1 MSGKWEASTT
11 GIVVQ
16 ILCRNTSRFLPSISI
31 PASTAFTPTGDLSA
45 GEREVEEAKRKGL
58 VVAVVGSVKDKAPE
72 LLVAEG
78 LVRHAVNRQLFQF
91 KFLSAFSNH
100 SNAQVRLGVGRVATL
115 HGGIEVFRGTS
126 NLVLPNV

>member
-11 GIVVQ
+11 GIVIQ
-16 ILCRNTSRFLPSISI
+16 ILFCNTNNFLPSISI

-45 GEREVEEAKRKGL
+45 GEKEVEEAKRKGL

-78 LVRHAVNRQLFQF
+78 LV
-91 KFLSAFSNH
+91 
-100 SNAQVRLGVGRVATL
+100 
-115 HGGIEVFRGTS
+115 
-126 NLVLPNV
+126 